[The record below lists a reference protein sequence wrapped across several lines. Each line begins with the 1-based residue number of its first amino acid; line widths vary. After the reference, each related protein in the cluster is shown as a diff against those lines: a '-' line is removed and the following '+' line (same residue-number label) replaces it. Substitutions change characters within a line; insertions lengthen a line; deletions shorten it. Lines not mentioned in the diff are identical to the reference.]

1 MNPLTRKAMPT
12 TGDLTTATPNKKGW
26 LTIVVVSGLI
36 LAMATLSLLVVQE
49 NKTRATALAEKHLP
63 LLENTQNLRLQ
74 LAATQSILYA
84 YYLTADREG
93 FGKQFIPNFANL
105 ADSYK
110 QIQEQIPEARG
121 LDAIDSLIVDTL
133 DLSNSF
139 DRVMRAEKIDWDQ
152 ARAVL
157 DEFPA
162 IARQMDIES
171 EQLTLWIRNHIIDA
185 AQRSIE
191 HTQWT
196 LISVTLLG
204 LASLLAL
211 ALMINHNRKRLEA
224 LREQIRLVTFPE
236 RNPFPVMSIR
246 DSGTIAYSNNSALD
260 TAAKLTPDG
269 DIQALLPDN
278 LDLLLAHAREDHSY
292 HQLEYEKYSRFWS
305 LGLHWLA
312 DFQEYHVYLS
322 DITDR
327 KTAENRLTYLA
338 YHDPLTGLPNRL
350 QFNRDRLNNSANH
363 SVVAV
368 IKLDHLQKVI
378 NTGGLALADKV
389 LKAFTERLLDTL
401 AQEQAP
407 GHLYRFDGNLLCA
420 TFPDWRQ
427 GMQILEALRTAIT
440 PLFAIDGYEYFLTLS
455 IGVARIGENAIRS
468 KSATANKATE
478 EILRQADSAMNVVK
492 VSGGNGIQV
501 YDTALDRHHQQQI
514 ILENDLRQALDRN
527 ELSLVFQPQLAVDS
541 GEIIGA
547 EALLRWQ
554 HGKLGAI
561 SPAVFIPMAEETG
574 AIIDIGYWVLE
585 QACRHAVCWKNTHGK
600 SIRVAVNISP
610 RQLFHTDLE
619 AIVTRV
625 LATTGLPAEHLELE
639 ITESTALEDFN
650 TACRVLGKLKSL
662 GILLALDDFGTG
674 FSSLSYLAQL
684 PVDTLKIDKSFI
696 DNLAN
701 SPQHQAIAKSIIGLA
716 ANLGLNV
723 IAEGIETIDQC
734 ALLANWQCDVI
745 QGFWFSRPLSSEAFT
760 TFLLQSSESVTKS
773 TIAHHIGIAESR
785 LLSNPATGRN
795 RSSTYTPGKE

>member
-1 MNPLTRKAMPT
+1 MNPDQERYAHHRGSNYSHPKQ
-12 TGDLTTATPNKKGW
+12 KGW

-236 RNPFPVMSIR
+236 RNPFPVISIR

-338 YHDPLTGLPNRL
+338 YHDSLTGLPNRL

-527 ELSLVFQPQLAVDS
+527 ELSLVFSHNWPLTVVKSLAPKPCCA
-541 GEIIGA
+541 G
-547 EALLRWQ
+547 
-554 HGKLGAI
+554 
-561 SPAVFIPMAEETG
+561 
-574 AIIDIGYWVLE
+574 
-585 QACRHAVCWKNTHGK
+585 
-600 SIRVAVNISP
+600 
-610 RQLFHTDLE
+610 
-619 AIVTRV
+619 
-625 LATTGLPAEHLELE
+625 
-639 ITESTALEDFN
+639 STANSALSH
-650 TACRVLGKLKSL
+650 RRSL
-662 GILLALDDFGTG
+662 YPWPRKRAPLSISVTG
-674 FSSLSYLAQL
+674 CS
-684 PVDTLKIDKSFI
+684 
-696 DNLAN
+696 NR
-701 SPQHQAIAKSIIGLA
+701 LA
-716 ANLGLNV
+716 ATPFAGKTPT
-723 IAEGIETIDQC
+723 E
-734 ALLANWQCDVI
+734 
-745 QGFWFSRPLSSEAFT
+745 
-760 TFLLQSSESVTKS
+760 
-773 TIAHHIGIAESR
+773 
-785 LLSNPATGRN
+785 N
-795 RSSTYTPGKE
+795 RSGLRSIFPPGSFFTPIWRPSLPGCWPPPAYRPSTSNWRSLKAPPWRISTPPAGYLES